1 MDFEVYAITDVTGHA
16 AGGDTEQRFLPL
28 YYASTVDADAD
39 HNAVSAI
46 RRELRRPSSTQS
58 GGSDRP
64 TPGPKCRV
72 EAGRPEGRLAGDL
85 RQLTIQTLCTNR
97 DLVLQV
103 PFGAGATDFTL
114 DITAPVKS
122 IRTVKARVVRWR
134 RWPTAPSRGGPSII
148 CRSITFTANT
158 TAEQGAASCA
168 TASSCMGSPSAHLA
182 ERRQVEAVRTMQV
195 RP

>member
-1 MDFEVYAITDVTGHA
+1 M
-16 AGGDTEQRFLPL
+16 
-28 YYASTVDADAD
+28 
-39 HNAVSAI
+39 
-46 RRELRRPSSTQS
+46 
-58 GGSDRP
+58 
-64 TPGPKCRV
+64 
-72 EAGRPEGRLAGDL
+72 

-122 IRTVKARVVRWR
+122 IRTVNGRAVRAPLADGAIAWR
-134 RWPTAPSRGGPSII
+134 TINHLSLNYLSLGRHHGRTGGRGG
-148 CRSITFTANT
+148 
-158 TAEQGAASCA
+158 A
-168 TASSCMGSPSAHLA
+168 TASSCMPPSAHLA